1 MPAKKSRRTGSVK
14 FQKNRGKKSNKAVMS
29 SSGTVVLCLVII
41 AACIGILAFHAKS
54 TAVPAK
60 TVPEKQAVVKAVPSR
75 QPSAPESEKLSGT
88 EDAPE
93 KSKQAP
99 VQLPET
105 KTEDTGKSSSV
116 PAAEPEK
123 HPQSSSART
132 DATSESEKKRTES
145 PKRTVVPEKKALSTG
160 RPTRPS
166 SPSVLPSAQYPAIP
180 QAVNHA
186 KLVFVFDDAGQNTAQ
201 LEKYV
206 TLPFP
211 VTVAVLPKLAHS
223 RQCAARVRK
232 SGNEVMLHQPMQ
244 AINLNV
250 KPGPGAVTPDMQISQ
265 IEALIKENIAEIGPV
280 AGINNHEGSLISED
294 ETKIGA
300 VMDAARK
307 NGAFYLDSRTTS
319 QTRVSQASME
329 LGIPYYERNVFLDN
343 SKDRTAIVKE
353 IMHGLDI
360 ANTKGA
366 VIMIGHVWSA
376 DVLPGVVIEM
386 YPLLRSRGY
395 TFTTVT
401 KSGAVIK
408 P

>member
-1 MPAKKSRRTGSVK
+1 MPAKKSRRTGSAK
-14 FQKNRGKKSNKAVMS
+14 SQKKRGKKSNKAVMS

-41 AACIGILAFHAKS
+41 AACIGILAFHAKR
-54 TAVPAK
+54 TA
-60 TVPEKQAVVKAVPSR
+60 VPEKQSVVKTVPSR

-88 EDAPE
+88 EAVPQ
-93 KSKQAP
+93 KSITAP
-99 VQLPET
+99 VQPSEP
-105 KTEDTGKSSSV
+105 KAEDAEKPV
-116 PAAEPEK
+116 AAPAEESEK
-123 HPQSSSART
+123 HPQSSSDRT
-132 DATSESEKKRTES
+132 GAGSAPEKKHTES
-145 PKRTVVPEKKALSTG
+145 PEKAVVPEKKAVSTG
-160 RPTRPS
+160 HPARPS
-166 SPSVLPSAQYPAIP
+166 SPAAIPSSPYPSIP

-250 KPGPGAVTPDMQISQ
+250 KPGPGAVTPEMQISQ

>member
-1 MPAKKSRRTGSVK
+1 
-14 FQKNRGKKSNKAVMS
+14 MS
-29 SSGTVVLCLVII
+29 SSGTVVLCLVVI
-41 AACIGILAFHAKS
+41 AACIGILALHAER
-54 TAVPAK
+54 TAAPVK
-60 TVPEKQAVVKAVPSR
+60 TVPEKQAVVKTVPS
-75 QPSAPESEKLSGT
+75 GT
-88 EDAPE
+88 ASVPE
-93 KSKQAP
+93 KNVPTP
-99 VQLPET
+99 VQPPEPKAEGT
-105 KTEDTGKSSSV
+105 DKPSSA

-123 HPQSSSART
+123 HPQSSSDRT
-132 DATSESEKKRTES
+132 GTAAGSEKKHIES
-145 PKRTVVPEKKALSTG
+145 AKKTVVPEKKAVSSVN
-160 RPTRPS
+160 PAKPS

-211 VTVAVLPKLAHS
+211 VTVAVLPKLARS
-223 RQCAARVRK
+223 KQCAARVRK

-265 IEALIKENIAEIGPV
+265 IESLIKENIAEIGPV

-343 SKDRTAIVKE
+343 SKDRAAIVKE

-376 DVLPGVVIEM
+376 DVLPGVLIEM
-386 YPLLRSRGY
+386 YPLLRNKGY